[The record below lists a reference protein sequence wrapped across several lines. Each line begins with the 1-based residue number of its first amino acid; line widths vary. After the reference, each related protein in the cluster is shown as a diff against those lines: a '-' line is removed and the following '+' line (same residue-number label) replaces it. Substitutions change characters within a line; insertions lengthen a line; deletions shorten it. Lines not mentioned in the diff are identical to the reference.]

1 MFQRVTLI
9 GHVGQEPQMR
19 YTPDGTPVTNF
30 SLATKETISKK
41 LPNGGERP
49 CPSGWKESYNGRN
62 WEVTTWWRVT
72 CWRGLAE
79 MVNSYLAKGK
89 MVFVEGTVQGEA
101 SDGSVNPRVWTGNDG
116 TPRASFELTAQTIK
130 LLGERG
136 EGGGAAGAPISE
148 APPERG
154 GFDDEALP
162 F

>member
-9 GHVGQEPQMR
+9 GRVGQDPQMR
-19 YTPDGTPVTNF
+19 YTPDGTPVTDF
-30 SLATKETISKK
+30 RLATTDTISKK

-79 MVNSYLAKGK
+79 MVNSYVTKGR
-89 MVFVEGTVQGEA
+89 MVFVEGVVQGEA
-101 SDGSVNPRVWTGNDG
+101 TDGVINPRVWTGNDG
-116 TPRASFELTAQTIK
+116 TPRASFEIRADTFK
-130 LLGERG
+130 FLGDRG
-136 EGGGAAGAPISE
+136 EGGGGGTPIGE